1 MRKISLLAI
10 AGLMLSITSC
20 SLQLPEKVSAKTN
33 ANYNLFIGNIEKN
46 LNFSTAI
53 PGAYDYFPGSTN
65 ANLQQYLVPVTLYD
79 KRFNE
84 VEAFSTLIQAVPD
97 GSTLDCA
104 TLPAI
109 QGSETAGFNPS
120 DIKNTIKTALGDD
133 FANKISFDS
142 VPIYLYCYL
151 SGNLTAQGRLKL
163 YYGDKDTKVACTP
176 NSYPLWII
184 GESGYENIEIKTR
197 PALPSST
204 SETVVRDF
212 SDDTTY
218 SFDSD
223 LATIMNNTVTTDN
236 SGLCINYDFKFGGN
250 ISKED
255 VTSGN
260 ARIKIEAVIVIPVKF
275 NVSDEITMDLKSL
288 AGITGDLLG
297 RTSASGNNDISRYT
311 EALRSVSF
319 IYETQEKPFESSGEV
334 KFHFDVNND
343 GNVSLTEKYSFS
355 QGAVTLTADDLER
368 IMTTVPYSPE
378 MTVKIPAGTFSIKRT
393 KNLKMNLGISLVTD
407 GEIPLKQ

>member
-53 PGAYDYFPGSTN
+53 PGAYDYFPGSN
-65 ANLQQYLVPVTLYD
+65 GNLQQYILKVEVYSHDFSSDFSDPSIPDGQITLPGSPVTD
-79 KRFNE
+79 KI
-84 VEAFSTLIQAVPD
+84 AL
-97 GSTLDCA
+97 
-104 TLPAI
+104 
-109 QGSETAGFNPS
+109 GFNPS
-120 DIKNTIKTALGDD
+120 AITSTISTVLGSG
-133 FANKISFDS
+133 FGSSIQFDA
-142 VPIYLYCYL
+142 VPVYLYFDYTDGITV
-151 SGNLTAQGRLKL
+151 SGKMNI
-163 YYGDKDTKVACTP
+163 YYGNSDEEDP
-176 NSYPLWII
+176 NYLQRVSSSPAPLYIL
-184 GESGYENIEIKTR
+184 G
-197 PALPSST
+197 SST
-204 SETVVRDF
+204 ASATNISKCPVPTLPASTETVV
-212 SDDTTY
+212 TTNLADAGY
-218 SFDSD
+218 SSNAD
-223 LATIMNNTVTTDN
+223 LATIMNATVTGDN
-236 SGLCINYDFKFGGN
+236 VCLCLDYNMQLGGT
-250 ISKED
+250 
-255 VTSGN
+255 VTKSNGSVN
-260 ARIKIEAVIVIPVKF
+260 AALSVYAIIVVPIRF

-334 KFHFDVNND
+334 MFHFDVNND